1 LQIGGLGDIPGAGV
15 EDDDYLMKSH
25 LLVALIAAD
34 VAFSIV
40 SIAFAT
46 LPLPLS
52 FWRFTLHFSSNF
64 AVLAPRGF
72 PSCFFPLFC
81 LFRSESE
88 AMRKS

>member
-1 LQIGGLGDIPGAGV
+1 
-15 EDDDYLMKSH
+15 MKSH

-52 FWRFTLHFSSNF
+52 FLAFYASFFLQFCCVGTAPFSLMFLPPFLPFS
-64 AVLAPRGF
+64 L
-72 PSCFFPLFC
+72 
-81 LFRSESE
+81 
-88 AMRKS
+88 